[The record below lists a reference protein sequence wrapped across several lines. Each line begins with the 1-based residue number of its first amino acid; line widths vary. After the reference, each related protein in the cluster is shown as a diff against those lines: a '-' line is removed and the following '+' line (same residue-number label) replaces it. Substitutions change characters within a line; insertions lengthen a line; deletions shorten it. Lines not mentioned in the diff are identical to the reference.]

1 MSRPLHHGIDDSR
14 ANPPATS
21 GSPTS
26 LDPAQLRSLSA
37 LGRTLRFADGA
48 RIFREGEISGRV
60 ILLVRGRVKVFS
72 STKDGRDI
80 VLAIRGPGEM
90 LGEISAIDG
99 GPHSATCEAM
109 EPVEAIA
116 IASEV
121 FRGFLKAHPQVPFLL
136 LRTITSRLR
145 DADRKRVEFGG
156 QDTLGRVAARLIE
169 LAEQHGSDDAG
180 RVRIDLAFS
189 QQELA
194 GWVSA
199 SRESVVKALTVMRSR
214 GWIETRRRRIIV
226 LNLPAIRERA
236 T

>member
-1 MSRPLHHGIDDSR
+1 MSPADHGKDDSR
-14 ANPPATS
+14 ASPPARS
-21 GSPTS
+21 RSPMS
-26 LDPAQLRSLSA
+26 LDQAEFRSLSA
-37 LGRTLRFADGA
+37 LGRFGRFADGA

-60 ILLVRGRVKVFS
+60 ILVVRGRVKVFS
-72 STKDGRDI
+72 STRDGREI
-80 VLAIRGPGEM
+80 VLAVRGPGDL
-90 LGEISAIDG
+90 LGEISAVDG

-109 EPVEAIA
+109 ESVEAMA
-116 IASEV
+116 LASEV
-121 FRGFLKAHPQVPFLL
+121 FRGFLKAHPQVAFLL
-136 LRTITSRLR
+136 LQTITSRLR

-169 LAEQHGSDDAG
+169 LAEQYGSNDDG

-189 QQELA
+189 QHELA

-199 SRESVVKALTVMRSR
+199 SRESVVKALTVMRSH
-214 GWIETRRRRIIV
+214 GWIETQRRRIIV

>member
-1 MSRPLHHGIDDSR
+1 MSRPSPHGRDDSR
-14 ANPPATS
+14 ANPSATS
-21 GSPTS
+21 RSPTS
-26 LDPAQLRSLSA
+26 LDAAQLRSLSA
-37 LGRTLRFADGA
+37 LGRTVRFADGA

-109 EPVEAIA
+109 EPVEALA

-121 FRGFLKAHPQVPFLL
+121 FRGFLKAHPQVPLL
-136 LRTITSRLR
+136 LMRTITSRLR

-214 GWIETRRRRIIV
+214 GWIETRRRRIVV

>member
-1 MSRPLHHGIDDSR
+1 MSPANHGKDDSR
-14 ANPPATS
+14 AIPRAS
-21 GSPTS
+21 GRLAMS
-26 LDPAQLRSLSA
+26 LDPAELRSLSA
-37 LGRTLRFADGA
+37 LGRLVRFADGA
-48 RIFREGEISGRV
+48 RIFREGEVSGRV

-72 STKDGRDI
+72 STKDGREI
-80 VLAIRGPGEM
+80 VLAIRGPGDS
-90 LGEISAIDG
+90 LGEISAVDG

-109 EPVEAIA
+109 EPVEALA
-116 IASEV
+116 VASEV
-121 FRGFLKAHPQVPFLL
+121 FRGFLKAHPQVAFLL
-136 LRTITSRLR
+136 LQTITSRLR
-145 DADRKRVEFGG
+145 DADLKRVEFGG

-169 LAEQHGSDDAG
+169 LAEQYGSDDDG
-180 RVRIDLAFS
+180 RVTIDLAFS
-189 QQELA
+189 QHELA